1 MLVLESHGHWPRAG
15 YSFLSYFFTAIS
27 IVCDR
32 GEGHPLLRAG
42 TTLSLRTKALL
53 KRISQRTY
61 ILAYSVQLAFLVW
74 LIRVSFYTHAM
85 HRFLG
90 TLISIV
96 YFSIMVISS
105 PGWSMV
111 LIFGALTVVQKCFGF
126 RGGVHGR

>member
-85 HRFLG
+85 HRFLWHAYQHCILLDYG
-90 TLISIV
+90 
-96 YFSIMVISS
+96 Y
-105 PGWSMV
+105 
-111 LIFGALTVVQKCFGF
+111 
-126 RGGVHGR
+126 